1 MICSKFSIPIGSFL
15 FSLHILF
22 LPPDNYIITNVCRK
36 SYTSV
41 CTIRVNCLLLFS
53 ITPYKPSLT
62 VLAGKYLKP
71 VKDTA
76 HSGKTLPLN
85 TRLSPRF
92 ETYLSFLQTVRLPN
106 FPSFSIKSVRSHTGH
121 SDILIFSSISFS
133 TASLRLSSA
142 HTPLLL
148 THSRSSAYA
157 RFRMPPS

>member
-92 ETYLSFLQTVRLPN
+92 ETYLSFLQTVRLPD
-106 FPSFSIKSVRSHTGH
+106 FPSLSYKKCPLPHRSFGH
-121 SDILIFSSISFS
+121 FNFFHLYCLVQLRSDF
-133 TASLRLSSA
+133 LRLI
-142 HTPLLL
+142 PC
-148 THSRSSAYA
+148 
-157 RFRMPPS
+157 FF

>member
-92 ETYLSFLQTVRLPN
+92 ETYLSFLQTVRLPD
-106 FPSFSIKSVRSHTGH
+106 FPSFSYKKCPLPHRSFGH
-121 SDILIFSSISFS
+121 FNFFLLYCLVQLRSDF
-133 TASLRLSSA
+133 LRLI
-142 HTPLLL
+142 PC
-148 THSRSSAYA
+148 
-157 RFRMPPS
+157 FF